1 MAMIAIMDVCPDQPS
16 LRLVVTM
23 PNIISAYIRRR
34 RERRL
39 FAELSRL
46 SPHLIRDAGFDPD
59 AVYAAVA
66 GTWDEIIPG
75 GYRMRQDRRRR

>member
-1 MAMIAIMDVCPDQPS
+1 MAMIAIMDVSPDQPS

-46 SPHLIRDAGFDPD
+46 SPRLIRDAGFDPD
-59 AVYAAVA
+59 AVHDAVA
-66 GTWDEIIPG
+66 NTWDEVEPG
-75 GYRMRQDRRRR
+75 RYRNR